1 MVEEEDEYL
10 VFQVFKVS
18 ASQSSDSN
26 LVTLKITCFLLCRL
40 VESKRCRPILG
51 KSACKGMGVVEIK
64 DSDAIRQPDT
74 SGGEVFSVQ
83 DAVSNS
89 KILTKEQVI
98 EMFLMMGLVCWKA
111 NTTSG
116 STNQLSPSSTLPD
129 EILRRKR
136 GTTSKRP
143 SPRHRSYVRYSLN
156 DEVTLQCD
164 ASNTGL
170 GAALLQLQQPVSFS
184 SRALTQ
190 TETRYAQIEK
200 ELLAIV
206 IDKYIFGRDVVHVET
221 DHKPLEEIF
230 KKSLCDAPARLQ
242 RMLLRLQRYNLDVKY
257 KKGPLMYIADTLS
270 RAYLDETVS
279 CEEVKSLEL
288 VDHLETLRVSPSRLA
303 RIQNESSQPGDS

>member
-1 MVEEEDEYL
+1 MGLLQQLYSPPLCKKYSLNFNSKQVSMVEEEDEYL

-51 KSACKGMGVVEIK
+51 KSACEGMGVVEIK

-129 EILRRKR
+129 E
-136 GTTSKRP
+136 
-143 SPRHRSYVRYSLN
+143 VRL
-156 DEVTLQCD
+156 LF
-164 ASNTGL
+164 
-170 GAALLQLQQPVSFS
+170 AL
-184 SRALTQ
+184 
-190 TETRYAQIEK
+190 
-200 ELLAIV
+200 
-206 IDKYIFGRDVVHVET
+206 
-221 DHKPLEEIF
+221 
-230 KKSLCDAPARLQ
+230 
-242 RMLLRLQRYNLDVKY
+242 
-257 KKGPLMYIADTLS
+257 
-270 RAYLDETVS
+270 
-279 CEEVKSLEL
+279 
-288 VDHLETLRVSPSRLA
+288 
-303 RIQNESSQPGDS
+303 